1 MATGRGDALLQG
13 AHLIGQVRL
22 VSHGGRHTTQQGGHL
37 RTSLG
42 ETEDVVDEQQHVLV
56 LHVTE
61 VLSHGQ
67 CGQRHAQTGTRL
79 LIHLA
84 EDQCGLLEHAGLAH
98 LADQIVTLTGTLT
111 NAGEHGHT
119 AVVLGHAL
127 NHFLNQHGLAH
138 TCTTEQTDLA
148 TLHVRG
154 QQVNDLDARLEHLG
168 LGLQLI
174 EGRRVAVDRPT
185 LGDGDGLIRL
195 LVEDVAGHVEDVALG
210 HIADRHGNRGS
221 GVGDQSATDQAV
233 GRLQGDATNRG
244 ITEVLFDLK
253 GDFSDLCLALFL
265 GAGVDDLYFQGVVD
279 VGQMTHREFNVDN
292 RALDAGDATV
302 GRLGRCGLVVSH
314 MRSYS
319 SSLFSASAL
328 PMISVSSWVIEA

>member
-1 MATGRGDALLQG
+1 MTTGRGDALLKG
-13 AHLIGQVRL
+13 THLIGQVRL
-22 VSHGGRHTTQQGGHL
+22 VTHGGRHTTQQGGHL
-37 RTSLG
+37 GTGLG
-42 ETEDVVDEQQHVLV
+42 EAEDVVDEQQHVLV

-61 VLSHGQ
+61 VLCHGQ
-67 CGQRHAQTGTRL
+67 CGQRDAQTGARL

-84 EDQCGLLEHAGLAH
+84 KDQCGLLKHAGLGHFAN
-98 LADQIVTLTGTLT
+98 QIVTLTGTL
-111 NAGEHGHT
+111 ADASEHGHT
-119 AVVLGHAL
+119 TVVLGHAL

-148 TLHVRG
+148 ALHVRG
-154 QQVNDLDARLEHLG
+154 QQVDDLDARLEHLG

-174 EGRRVAVDRPT
+174 EGRRVAVDWPT

-195 LVEDVAGHVEDVALG
+195 LVEDVTGHIEDVALG
-210 HIADRHGNRGS
+210 HVADRHGDRDA
-221 GVGDQSATDQAV
+221 GVGDGGTTDQAV
-233 GRLQGDATNRG
+233 GGLQSDATDRG
-244 ITEVLFDLK
+244 ITEVLFDLE
-253 GDFSDLCLALFL
+253 GDLGLLRLAFFL
-265 GAGVDDLYFQGVVD
+265 GAGVDDRYFQGVVD

-302 GRLGRCGLVVSH
+302 GRLGRSGLVVSH

-319 SSLFSASAL
+319 SFLVSASAL